1 MLVEMRTR
9 MDGMEQRMNEKAE
22 TTTEPEVETVE
33 REESVEDSDD
43 SEAEKGAD
51 KAPDVSP
58 NSIRKDLRLMAQAT
72 ERLAKLQAEDAELEG
87 EVAGATGR
95 GRGRKSGSKMVASD
109 TIKQRIDWP
118 HFYVQRVVAGSRQ
131 CVEYADLT
139 VEEFVFGFLRM
150 LAAPECMMDKDT
162 MLNVLE
168 MLMQDAMDYSW
179 KNARGFYEMLG
190 WDVEKRVMV
199 WSDTNRIMQQRMTFS
214 RAVYPKEK
222 EGKLNRKLQRHRNKH
237 TLV

>member
-109 TIKQRIDWP
+109 
-118 HFYVQRVVAGSRQ
+118 
-131 CVEYADLT
+131 
-139 VEEFVFGFLRM
+139 
-150 LAAPECMMDKDT
+150 
-162 MLNVLE
+162 
-168 MLMQDAMDYSW
+168 
-179 KNARGFYEMLG
+179 
-190 WDVEKRVMV
+190 
-199 WSDTNRIMQQRMTFS
+199 IMQQRMTFS

-222 EGKLNRKLQRHRNKH
+222 EGKTEQKTPAAPKQAHAGMRCCAAYQKHSCKMPRDHFPFTHACNFCARVTNMLFRHPEADCLKKQAEETKNAKRRE
-237 TLV
+237 